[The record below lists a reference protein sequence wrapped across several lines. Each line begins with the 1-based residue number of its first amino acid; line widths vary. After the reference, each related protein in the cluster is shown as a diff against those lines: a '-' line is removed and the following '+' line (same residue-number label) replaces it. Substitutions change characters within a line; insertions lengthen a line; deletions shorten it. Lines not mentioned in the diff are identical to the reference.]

1 MSKYKRLA
9 KNIFMLLAG
18 NFVARII
25 GFFMVPLYTTIL
37 STSDYGVAD
46 LVTNIVFIVLPIFSL
61 LMEEAVMRFSLDKGE
76 NKEKIF
82 YISLKLSTIGF
93 LCFICISPVLFLFK
107 NIKEYYWYIVVYY
120 IVTWLYNLILNY
132 IKGLDRIG
140 MITIAGI
147 LHTFIYF
154 TLNIFFLVVLKI
166 GVHGY
171 LLSIILSN
179 FIVICF
185 LAYSSGIHKKR
196 FNFKT
201 TDWVL
206 AKKMVNYST
215 PMIPNYIL
223 WWINNAADRF
233 LITFFCGIAING
245 IYSVAYKI
253 PSLLSSVTAIF
264 SSAWQISSV
273 DDFGSEES
281 INFYNKVYSFYSGIL
296 LIGGSILI
304 LFSKFLAYILYAKN
318 FFEAWKITPILILAY
333 IFSALAQYLNSI
345 FSASKKTKKMMYS
358 SFLGAL
364 VNIVLNLILIPKFL
378 GIGAAI
384 ATLIGYMVI
393 WTVNMQN
400 TKTIL
405 KINFNSKRVIISVFF
420 IILEIFFIL
429 KNYKQKYLISSMC
442 IITVIILNRNTFY
455 NMLNIFKLK
464 CLKKYKTYIN

>member
-25 GFFMVPLYTTIL
+25 GFFMVPLYTTVL

-46 LVTNIVFIVLPIFSL
+46 LITNIVFIVLPIFSL
-61 LMEEAVMRFSLDKGE
+61 LMEEAVMRFSLDEGQ

-82 YISLKLSTIGF
+82 YISLKLSMIGF
-93 LCFICISPVLFLFK
+93 LCFICISPILFLFK
-107 NIKEYYWYIVVYY
+107 NIKGYYWYIVTYY
-120 IVTWLYNLILNY
+120 IVTWLYNLVSNY
-132 IKGLDRIG
+132 MKGLDRIG
-140 MITIAGI
+140 IITTAGI
-147 LHTFIYF
+147 FHTFAYF
-154 TLNIFFLVVLKI
+154 SLNIFFLVVLKI

-185 LAYSSGIHKKR
+185 LVYSSNIYKKI
-196 FNFKT
+196 FSFKT
-201 TDWVL
+201 IDWVL
-206 AKKMVNYST
+206 AKKMINYSI

-223 WWINNAADRF
+223 WWINNASDRF
-233 LITFFCGIAING
+233 LVTFFCGTAMNG

-264 SSAWQISSV
+264 SNAWQISSV
-273 DDFGSEES
+273 DNFGSEES

-296 LIGGSILI
+296 LVGGSVLI
-304 LFSKFLAYILYAKN
+304 LFSKFLAYMLYAKD

-345 FSASKKTKKMMYS
+345 FSASKQTKKMIYS

-364 VNIVLNLILIPKFL
+364 INVILNLILIPRFL

-384 ATLIGYMVI
+384 ATLIGYMII
-393 WTVNMQN
+393 WIVNMKN
-400 TKTIL
+400 TKRIL
-405 KINFNSKRVIISVFF
+405 KINLNLKKIIISIFF

-429 KNYKQKYLISSMC
+429 KSYKQRYLIAGMC
-442 IITVIILNRNTFY
+442 ILIIIFLNKRAFY
-455 NMLNIFKLK
+455 NIFSIIKLK
-464 CLKKYKTYIN
+464 CLKKYIN